1 VTRHGAKEKLTT
13 LQQELEHTRRLL
25 ANQQQLI
32 HIGSWERDLDTQESR
47 WSDEIY
53 RIYGL
58 EPQSGPPPH
67 GFSESITLNEDRDK
81 RRAWLAAVEAGEGKE
96 VEETMRVRRPCG
108 DVRTLKTRAALITDP
123 ATGRRRLAGSVW
135 DVTDL
140 ARVHHSEILLSQV
153 VQSALEAI
161 ITIDHNR
168 VVTSWNPA
176 AERLYGYSAGEMI
189 GHTMKS
195 LRPGDLTEDES
206 FEIEERHRRLLEGES
221 ETEVYETRRV
231 RKNGTVIDVEVRWSA
246 LRDSEGEIVGATV
259 SVRDVSEMK
268 RDEARIAH
276 MANHD
281 PLTALLNRH
290 GFETALEQVVARN
303 EPGAVVML
311 DLDNFKYV
319 NETHGHKLGD
329 ALVAELA
336 GTLARGLR
344 ETDVLARL
352 GGDEFC
358 VISSPATLDQ
368 AKALAD
374 ELLLAIRGHVLK
386 IGETSLQCTASIGVA
401 AFEGNSA
408 QTLELLADVDRA
420 MYASKE
426 AGRDRVTVYT
436 QADRTRLRQSA
447 QSAGEHMIREALAN
461 DRFELYVQPIVN
473 LTSGLMTHCEVL
485 LRLRGLNDQIILPGE
500 FLPTAERLGL
510 IHLIDHWVIDR
521 ALALAAQHPDLTF
534 EINLSGATI
543 DDEHLEGYIARH
555 VAKHGVNPK
564 QIVFELTET
573 AAVGNMTRARD
584 LATALAELGCM
595 FAIDDFGAGFS
606 TFYYLKHF
614 PARYV
619 KIDGEFMKDPHSR
632 LDELVIESI
641 VRIGRD
647 LGKLTIAEY
656 VSDYAAME
664 RVRALGVD
672 YGQGY
677 YFAKPYPASEL
688 ATAPRKLLVQDVS
701 VAAQPIYAHSSTA
714 PHPTFT

>member
-1 VTRHGAKEKLTT
+1 L
-13 LQQELEHTRRLL
+13 
-25 ANQQQLI
+25 
-32 HIGSWERDLDTQESR
+32 
-47 WSDEIY
+47 
-53 RIYGL
+53 
-58 EPQSGPPPH
+58 P
-67 GFSESITLNEDRDK
+67 ESITVSEDREK
-81 RRAWLAAVEAGEGKE
+81 RRAWLAAVEAADGTE
-96 VEETMRVRRPCG
+96 VEETLRVRRPNG
-108 DVRTLKTRAALITDP
+108 DVRTLKTRAALVTDP
-123 ATGRRRLAGSVW
+123 QTRRRRLMGSVW
-135 DVTDL
+135 DITDL
-140 ARVHHSEILLSQV
+140 ARVHHSEVLLSQV

-161 ITIDHNR
+161 ITIDHDR

-176 AERLYGYSAGEMI
+176 AERLYGYTAKEMI
-189 GHTMKS
+189 GRTM
-195 LRPGDLTEDES
+195 RPLQPHDITEDEV
-206 FEIEERHRRLLEGES
+206 FEIEERHRRLLRGEAQ
-221 ETEVYETRRV
+221 TEVYEARRIN
-231 RKNGTVIDVEVRWSA
+231 KNGQVMDVDVRWSA
-246 LRDSEGEIVGATV
+246 LRDSEGAIVGAVV
-259 SVRDVSEMK
+259 SVRDISEMK

-281 PLTALLNRH
+281 PLTGLLNRH
-290 GFETALEQVVARN
+290 GFEGALEHAVSRN
-303 EPGAVVML
+303 QPGAVVML

-329 ALVAELA
+329 ALVAEMA
-336 GTLARGLR
+336 GVLARNLR
-344 ETDVLARL
+344 DGDVLARL

-358 VISSPATLDQ
+358 VISSPITLDE

-374 ELLLAIRGHVLK
+374 QLLIAIRGHALNT
-386 IGETSLQCTASIGVA
+386 GDTSIQCTASIGVA
-401 AFEGNSA
+401 AFEGGSA
-408 QTLELLADVDRA
+408 RALELLADVDRA

-447 QSAGEHMIREALAN
+447 RSAGEHMIRDALAN

-473 LTSGLMTHCEVL
+473 LTTGLMTHCEVL
-485 LRLRGLNDQIILPGE
+485 LRLRGANNELILPGE

-521 ALALAAQHPDLTF
+521 ALAEAAKHPDLTF

-555 VAKHGVNPK
+555 VARHGVDPK

-584 LATALAELGCM
+584 LAAALAELGCM

-677 YFAKPYPASEL
+677 YFAKPFPVSEL
-688 ATAPRKLLVQDVS
+688 ANAPRKLLVQDVA
-701 VAAQPIYAHSSTA
+701 VPTQPIYAHSS
-714 PHPTFT
+714 

>member
-1 VTRHGAKEKLTT
+1 VIRHGAKEKLTT
-13 LQQELEHTRRLL
+13 LQQELDQTRRLL
-25 ANQQQLI
+25 ADQQRLI
-32 HIGSWERDLDTQESR
+32 HIGSWERDLETHEFH

-58 EPQSGPPPH
+58 DPEAASPAASFGAT
-67 GFSESITLNEDRDK
+67 ITLPEDRDK
-81 RRAWLAAVEAGEGKE
+81 RSAWLEAVENGDGEQL
-96 VEETMRVRRPCG
+96 EETMRIRRPDNG
-108 DVRTLKTRAALITDP
+108 EIRTLRARAALVVDPLSRRRRIAGTVWDITDQ
-123 ATGRRRLAGSVW
+123 
-135 DVTDL
+135 
-140 ARVHHSEILLSQV
+140 ARVHHSEVLLSQI
-153 VQSALEAI
+153 VQSAIQAI
-161 ITIDHNR
+161 ITIDAER

-176 AERLYGYSAGEMI
+176 AERLFGYSAEEMV
-189 GHTMKS
+189 GHS
-195 LRPGDLTEDES
+195 LKRLIPDDVSESELATSDE
-206 FEIEERHRRLLEGES
+206 RNRRLLNGQSAGEQ
-221 ETEVYETRRV
+221 YESRR
-231 RKNGTVIDVEVRWSA
+231 RCKDGTVLNVEVRWSP
-246 LRDSEGEIVGATV
+246 LRDSAGTIVGTVV
-259 SVRDVSEMK
+259 SVRDVSEVK
-268 RDEARIAH
+268 RDEARIAYL
-276 MANHD
+276 ANHD
-281 PLTALLNRH
+281 PLTGLLNRH
-290 GFETALEQVVARN
+290 GFGAALEQAVARN
-303 EPGAVVML
+303 EPGAVLML

-329 ALVAELA
+329 ALAGELA
-336 GTLARGLR
+336 GAVARCIG
-344 ETDVLARL
+344 EHDILARL

-358 VISSPATLDQ
+358 VITAPATPDE

-374 ELLLAIRGHVLK
+374 QLLLAVRGHALHV
-386 IGETSLQCTASIGVA
+386 GDTAVQCTASIGVA
-401 AFEGNSA
+401 SFDGSCAEPS
-408 QTLELLADVDRA
+408 ELMADVDRA

-426 AGRDRVTVYT
+426 AGRDRVTLHT
-436 QADRTRLRQSA
+436 QADRTRARQSA
-447 QSAGEHMIREALAN
+447 QSAGEHMIRDALAN
-461 DRFELYVQPIVN
+461 DRFDLYTQPIVN
-473 LTSGLMTHCEVL
+473 LTTGLMTHCEVL
-485 LRLRGLNDQIILPGE
+485 LRLRGANNEIILPGA

-521 ALALAAQHPDLTF
+521 ALAVAVQYPDLTF

-555 VAKHGVNPK
+555 LTKHGADPAR
-564 QIVFELTET
+564 IVFELTET

-584 LATALAELGCM
+584 LAAALAELGCS

-677 YFAKPYPASEL
+677 YFAKPFPVSEL
-688 ATAPRKLLVQDVS
+688 ANRPRKLLMQDVS
-701 VAAQPIYAHSSTA
+701 VAAQPIYAHSS
-714 PHPTFT
+714 